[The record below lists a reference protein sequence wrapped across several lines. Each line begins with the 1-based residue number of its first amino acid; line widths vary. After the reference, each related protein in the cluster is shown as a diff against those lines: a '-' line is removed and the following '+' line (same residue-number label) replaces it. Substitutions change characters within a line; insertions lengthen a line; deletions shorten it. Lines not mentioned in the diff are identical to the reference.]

1 MTIIVNGVAAA
12 VGAGTSVAAFVR
24 QRGCDPAAVVVEVN
38 RRIVP
43 RRTWEA
49 AVLDE
54 NDTVEIVSFV
64 GGG

>member
-1 MTIIVNGVAAA
+1 MTIIVNGVPTAIE
-12 VGAGTSVAAFVR
+12 AGTSVAALVR
-24 QRGCDPAAVVVEVN
+24 RQVCDPAAVVVEVN